1 MVDFGFN
8 WISFSTS
15 EFAWLCLHPQVSDHI
30 ARRRPITRWYR
41 WNPADHPART
51 QYGGSRYDGV

>member
-41 WNPADHPART
+41 WNPAITPPELNTVVLDT
-51 QYGGSRYDGV
+51 MV